1 MGNLLRISP
10 IDLKTHNGK
19 VNIYTMSVVGS
30 AMDEEETLF
39 SMWNEIGVL
48 KVSCFVEVIFIIN
61 TLLLKIL
68 SINFLMPEV
77 VCEAV
82 LQIE

>member
-1 MGNLLRISP
+1 MKLRVKG
-10 IDLKTHNGK
+10 L
-19 VNIYTMSVVGS
+19 V
-30 AMDEEETLF
+30 
-39 SMWNEIGVL
+39 
-48 KVSCFVEVIFIIN
+48 FVEVIFIIN

-82 LQIE
+82 LQMNKNKMLRNSKLCVYIEWMIYRY

>member
-30 AMDEEETLF
+30 ARIEDTLWRW
-39 SMWNEIGVL
+39 SVTAN
-48 KVSCFVEVIFIIN
+48 FVEQITFCRN
-61 TLLLKIL
+61 
-68 SINFLMPEV
+68 V
-77 VCEAV
+77 VS
-82 LQIE
+82 